1 MRWLRVLLGLTIGAS
16 AVLLLLLGGGILWLT
31 AGDLL
36 TDVRNASALAA
47 AGLQAAALLCVM
59 ILAACRA
66 EGRWGWVVFLA
77 IEALATAFSV
87 AFGVNWS
94 APGAELPM
102 ALLPLGCAL
111 ALTGLCAWLRAL
123 IHDKIETEESTNEQ
137 KA

>member
-1 MRWLRVLLGLTIGAS
+1 MRWLRILLGLTIGAS

-66 EGRWGWVVFLA
+66 EGRRGWVIFLA

-94 APGAELPM
+94 APGAELAIALMPM
-102 ALLPLGCAL
+102 LCAAAL
-111 ALTGLCAWLRAL
+111 AGLNAL
-123 IHDKIETEESTNEQ
+123 ISRLEKE
-137 KA
+137 